1 MEALKHYDL
10 VLVNAHVVDATL
22 GLDARGELAIRDGR
36 IAAVAPKLPPHTA
49 RQTIDVGGAV
59 VCAGLVDLHT
69 HVYEWVTNFG
79 VRADDAGIDSGV
91 TTIVDAGSAGAWTFG
106 GFRAYVIAASKTDVR
121 SFTSINVAGALK
133 GGMRGDMLHGPGMVD
148 LDDLV
153 KVARENSHEIRGF
166 KCHGE
171 SGAISHWGVEVLK
184 CAVEAG
190 NRADLPLYCHT
201 GELFPVVESNRP
213 VAEQVLEHVVPVL
226 RPGDTLAHVY
236 SAMPDGIMGKRDKV
250 PPIVFAA
257 LERGLHFDIGYGINF
272 SYAIA
277 RTMMEAGVLPNTI
290 SSDVHG
296 DFGSYHDL
304 RKLDYS
310 LCGAMTRLLALGM
323 PLLEVVKRT
332 TVNPAKVLR
341 GEIEIGTLEP
351 GTRADVTVLDRLEGA
366 WPLKDGMGE
375 TLMARERLMPRL
387 VLRDGVPHVPHNRL
401 LTDLTGRML
410 PLAA

>member
-10 VLVNAHVVDATL
+10 VLVNAHVVDAAL
-22 GLDARGELAIRDGR
+22 GLDARGELAVRDGR

-148 LDDLV
+148 IDDLV
-153 KVARENSHEIRGF
+153 KVARENPREIRGF

-171 SGAISHWGVEVLK
+171 SGALSHWGVEVLK
-184 CAVEAG
+184 LAVEAG

-213 VAEQVLEHVVPVL
+213 VAEQVLEQVVPVL

-236 SAMPDGIMGKRDKV
+236 SAMPDGIMGRRDKV
-250 PPIVFAA
+250 PPIIFAA

-323 PLLEVVKRT
+323 PLMEVVKRT
-332 TVNPAKVLR
+332 TLNPAKVLR
-341 GEIEIGTLEP
+341 GEFEIGTLEP
-351 GTRADVTVLDRLEGA
+351 GTRADVTVIDRLEGA

-410 PLAA
+410 PIAA